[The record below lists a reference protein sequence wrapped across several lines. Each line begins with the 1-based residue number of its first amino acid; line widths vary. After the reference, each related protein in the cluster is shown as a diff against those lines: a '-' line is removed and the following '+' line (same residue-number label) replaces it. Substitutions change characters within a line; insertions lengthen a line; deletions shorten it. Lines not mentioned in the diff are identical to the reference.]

1 MKRELYFVGWF
12 WLEMYFGSCKCM
24 GNKIFIIGEFVV
36 VRMVYLFGLMKL
48 ARKDNV
54 RICSCLGCVYEFW
67 VCFKLVLRYF

>member
-1 MKRELYFVGWF
+1 
-12 WLEMYFGSCKCM
+12 M